1 MADTHFASQQV
12 LAPSLRR
19 PRILVVDDDLVNL
32 QMIASIF
39 EDDHDVFLADSAED
53 AMMHC
58 RRELPDLLLLD
69 ILMPDADGLEVCRH
83 LKADPATCHIPVIFI
98 TGQGSPREETQAL
111 NAGAVD
117 FIMKP
122 VNPAVVRARVKT
134 HLTLKAQADILRSL
148 AFVDGLT
155 EVANRRRFDEYLEEE
170 WRRGRRSGAP
180 MTLIMA
186 DIDNFK
192 HYNDVHGHPAGDAC
206 LQAVA
211 GSLTG
216 TLKRAQDL
224 AARYGGEEFAC
235 VLPNTGLA
243 GGRLLAQRMLEAV
256 RALAIPHKGTG
267 PGIVTISLG
276 LASLFPSAG
285 GNAGDLVALA
295 DAKLY
300 EAKEGGRDRVM
311 G

>member
-1 MADTHFASQQV
+1 MADPQCEPQQI
-12 LAPSLRR
+12 LEEPTRQ
-19 PRILVVDDDLVNL
+19 PRILVVDDDPVTL

-39 EDDHDVFLADSAED
+39 EDDHEVFLAGSAED
-53 AMMHC
+53 GLACC
-58 RRELPDLLLLD
+58 RRESPDLLLLD
-69 ILMPDADGLEVCRH
+69 IVLPDADGLDVCRH
-83 LKADPATCHIPVIFI
+83 LKADPATRNIPVIFI

-111 NAGAVD
+111 EVGAVD
-117 FIMKP
+117 FILKP

-134 HLTLKAQADILRSL
+134 HLTLKAQSDILRSL
-148 AFVDGLT
+148 AFLDGLT
-155 EVANRRRFDEYLEEE
+155 ELANRRRFDEFLEAE

-180 MTLIMA
+180 LTLIMA

-211 GSLTG
+211 RALTG

-235 VLPNTGLA
+235 ILPNTNLS
-243 GGRLLAQRMLEAV
+243 GGKLLAQRLLEAV
-256 RALAIPHKGTG
+256 RTMALPHEGTG

-276 LASLFPSAG
+276 VASLFPSAEV
-285 GNAGDLVALA
+285 NSADLVALA

-300 EAKEGGRDRVM
+300 HAKEAGRNRAE